1 MRFVL
6 LAAATAATF
15 LWACKPSCGSPAR
28 PAGGEGGT
36 ETVLSPPQPATD
48 PQPLPDAIRS
58 LRDADA
64 ALQRGKLDEAIA
76 HGEAASAAAPGNPVI
91 WNQLGRAHAAR
102 YEQSRDEADA
112 NKAREAFTR
121 AIRASPEFWPA
132 YQNLG
137 ELEEKA
143 GQLEQA
149 ALAYRKVLKAQ
160 PNHPDRARF
169 EAVIANSEP
178 KRR

>member
-1 MRFVL
+1 MRLAL

-15 LWACKPSCGSPAR
+15 CSACKPSCGSPAA
-28 PAGGEGGT
+28 PAGGGGGV

-64 ALQRGKLDEAIA
+64 ALQKGKLDEAIA
-76 HGEAASAAAPGNPVI
+76 HAEAASTAAPGNPVI

-102 YEQSRDEADA
+102 YEQTKEAA
-112 NKAREAFTR
+112 EAAKAREAFTR
-121 AIRASPEFWPA
+121 AIRASPELWPA

-143 GQLEQA
+143 GRLEQA
-149 ALAYRKVLKAQ
+149 AEAYRQVLKAQ

-169 EAVIANSEP
+169 EAVIANSGP
-178 KRR
+178 KGR